1 MVVAEEASDGI
12 QKAVFAS
19 RGDTEVRQKKKARQI
34 KEGADIMYAQQNE
47 KEGTKKLVY
56 AKKNLKNWLLLLKLY
71 SFLNGFPNK
80 SVIIFAFVTYV
91 HTTLALVVSIFID

>member
-1 MVVAEEASDGI
+1 MRRGKKKLLEIKPAAAMVVVAEEASDGI

-56 AKKNLKNWLLLLKLY
+56 AKKNLKK
-71 SFLNGFPNK
+71 
-80 SVIIFAFVTYV
+80 
-91 HTTLALVVSIFID
+91 LALAFKTLQLSKWFSPTNLS